1 MKLGF
6 IGTGE
11 ITKAVVIGVLGS
23 KIKFQKIYLS
33 KRNSKISAFLTK
45 KNKKIQIEKNNQD
58 LINKSDWVFLA
69 VTPKV
74 GNKIIK
80 KLHFKRRQ
88 TIVSFISTIQ
98 LPKLKKLTKNRTNIV
113 RAIPLPPISLRKGP
127 IPIFPPNKKVKDF
140 FNKIG
145 NTIEIS
151 NENLSL
157 NFWTTSSMM
166 APFYEIL
173 NQQSS
178 WLVQKGIKKKDAQN
192 YITSLFLAL
201 AEDAYKKSN
210 DLKKLVNESQTP
222 KGLNEQSLKELKKM
236 GFYNSLHKTSE
247 VILKRLNKK

>member
-1 MKLGF
+1 M
-6 IGTGE
+6 
-11 ITKAVVIGVLGS
+11 
-23 KIKFQKIYLS
+23 
-33 KRNSKISAFLTK
+33 ISPNKNNLIR
-45 KNKKIQIEKNNQD
+45 KNKLQD
-58 LINKSDWVFLA
+58 VKAKLSTVFTNPLGNIN
-69 VTPKV
+69 
-74 GNKIIK
+74 
-80 KLHFKRRQ
+80 
-88 TIVSFISTIQ
+88 
-98 LPKLKKLTKNRTNIV
+98 
-113 RAIPLPPISLRKGP
+113 IPAP
-127 IPIFPPNKKVKDF
+127 PPNKMVKDF

-145 NTIEIS
+145 NAIEIS

-173 NQQSS
+173 NQLSS

-201 AEDAYKKSN
+201 AEDAYKKSC

-247 VILKRLNKK
+247 VILKRLKKK